1 MVIDRDRDAVEE
13 IEKICADIPG
23 LDLVIEPIKNNAIE
37 MARAETYDAIFF
49 DPAPQNEV
57 RSFIIGARRGI
68 SHYNPIIAMSHQL
81 DSDVKKLG
89 ANDILSKPFD
99 VGGFKQTL
107 QNMRTLNDLIT
118 RLSDDSYDSTSK
130 EGVISRSAFYQ
141 IFISCLDRADRY
153 GEESFLTFATVS
165 NIDDIR
171 AKHGDAAASEICS
184 NLKKYTMRIRR
195 LSDIAGQTAPEEIC
209 LMLMRPAN
217 AEEPLMAIKRFSES
231 MEEYIELIGTSDIK
245 PIVTVKMIELP
256 SGATTFEHDYS

>member
-1 MVIDRDRDAVEE
+1 MKIMVIDRDRDAVEE

-89 ANDILSKPFD
+89 A
-99 VGGFKQTL
+99 KQTL